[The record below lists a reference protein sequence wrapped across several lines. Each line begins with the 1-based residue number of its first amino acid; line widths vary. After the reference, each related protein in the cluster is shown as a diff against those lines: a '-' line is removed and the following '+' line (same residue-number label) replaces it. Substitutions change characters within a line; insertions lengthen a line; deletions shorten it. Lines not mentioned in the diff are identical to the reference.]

1 MDKNINKQNVYISEE
16 ENTLNWI
23 EIQSSFKKSFGNEI
37 YNSWLQKISLV
48 KEYNDYLILGVPTRF
63 FRDWIVSR
71 YLDKILEQV
80 KSFKLSLNRIE
91 FKIIEEN
98 KQNQELIK
106 IDQLNKVTE
115 IKDSI
120 LNYNRLNPNLSFESF
135 IKGKSNEIALSY
147 SKKVCDYVSRYNP
160 LYICGG
166 VGLGKTHLLNAIG
179 LETQKDN
186 NVMFISAERFM
197 YHFIKSIKKND
208 MVNFK
213 DFFRKS
219 SVFIIDDIQFISG
232 KESLQEEFF
241 HTFNSLIEKGS
252 QIIISSDRPPMK
264 LDRVQERIKS
274 RLSGGLVVD
283 IEAPD
288 LDLKIKILKKKIEEI
303 QNQFKENIDLSD
315 EVINY
320 IASES
325 KTNIRELIGVL
336 NRVIAFSRVHNKVL
350 TTVDCKNILKDVFSQ
365 IRVITV
371 DKIQNIVSNY
381 FNIALSDM
389 LSQRRSRPLARPR
402 QIAMYLAKKMTS
414 RSLPEIGRRF
424 ANRDHTTVIHAVKTI
439 TRLSDQDDEMKKILI
454 KLKVFCWNSE
464 EMQFIVKRDIL
475 LKSLNFVQGVVEKK
489 NTLPILSNVLLQ
501 LKEKK
506 LTIVATDLDI
516 VFHDEIEDVKV
527 LKEGSTTTSAAILY
541 DILRKISSN
550 SELNFDLKNE
560 NKLSLKE

>member
-1 MDKNINKQNVYISEE
+1 MEKNSIKKQNVIVSEE
-16 ENTLNWI
+16 ESTLIWS
-23 EIQSSFKKSFGNEI
+23 EIQNSFKKTFGSEI
-37 YNSWLQKISLV
+37 YNSWLQKISLE
-48 KEYNDYLILGVPTRF
+48 KEFNDYLILGVPTRF

-80 KSFKLSLNRIE
+80 KTFKLSLTRIE

-98 KQNQELIK
+98 KQKQEFLK
-106 IDQLNKVTE
+106 IEELSKVTE

-120 LNYNRLNPNLSFESF
+120 LNYNRLNTSLNFENF
-135 IKGKSNEIALSY
+135 IKGKSNDIALSY
-147 SKKVCDYVSRYNP
+147 SKKVCEHVSRYNP

-179 LETQKDN
+179 LELQDAN

-241 HTFNSLIEKGS
+241 HTFNSLMDKGS

-264 LDRVQERIKS
+264 LDRIQERIKS
-274 RLSGGLVVD
+274 RLAGGLVVD
-283 IEAPD
+283 IDPPD
-288 LDLKIKILKKKIEEI
+288 LELKIKIIKKKLEDI
-303 QNQFKENIDLSD
+303 QNQFKENINLSD
-315 EVINY
+315 EVINF
-320 IASES
+320 IALES

-336 NRVIAFSRVHNKVL
+336 NRVIAFSRVHDKILSIN
-350 TTVDCKNILKDVFSQ
+350 DCKKILKDVFSQ

-371 DKIQNIVSNY
+371 DKIQNVVSNY
-381 FNIALSDM
+381 FNISLSEM

-402 QIAMYLAKKMTS
+402 QMAMYLAKKMTS

-439 TRLSDQDDEMKKILI
+439 TRLSEQDDEMKKNISQI
-454 KLKVFCWNSE
+454 
-464 EMQFIVKRDIL
+464 
-475 LKSLNFVQGVVEKK
+475 KSL
-489 NTLPILSNVLLQ
+489 LLEQ
-501 LKEKK
+501 
-506 LTIVATDLDI
+506 
-516 VFHDEIEDVKV
+516 
-527 LKEGSTTTSAAILY
+527 
-541 DILRKISSN
+541 
-550 SELNFDLKNE
+550 
-560 NKLSLKE
+560 

>member
-1 MDKNINKQNVYISEE
+1 MENNITKKQSAFISEE
-16 ENTLNWI
+16 EKTLDWE
-23 EIQSSFKKSFGNEI
+23 EIQETFKKTFGAKV

-48 KEYNDYLILGVPTRF
+48 KEFNDYLILGVPTRF

-91 FKIIEEN
+91 FKIIEDN
-98 KQNQELIK
+98 KQNQEYLK
-106 IDQLNKVTE
+106 INELNKVTE

-120 LNYNRLNPNLSFESF
+120 LNYNRLNPNLNFDSF
-135 IKGKSNEIALSY
+135 IEGKSNDIALSY
-147 SKKVCDYVSRYNP
+147 SKKVCDQIARYNP

-179 LETQKDN
+179 LKLQNDN

-241 HTFNSLIEKGS
+241 HTFNSLIDKGS
-252 QIIISSDRPPMK
+252 QIIISADRAPMK
-264 LDRVQERIKS
+264 LDRVQDRIKS
-274 RLSGGLVVD
+274 RLAGGLVVD
-283 IEAPD
+283 IDLPD
-288 LDLKIKILKKKIEEI
+288 LELKIKIIKMKIEEI
-303 QNQFKENIDLSD
+303 QNQFKENINLSD

-320 IASES
+320 VATES

-336 NRVIAFSRVHNKVL
+336 NRIIAFSRVHNKEL
-350 TTVDCKNILKDVFSQ
+350 NINDCKNILKDVFSQ

-381 FNIALSDM
+381 FNIALSEM

-402 QIAMYLAKKMTS
+402 QIAMYLAKKMTT

-439 TRLSDQDDEMKKILI
+439 SRLAEQDDEMKKNISQI
-454 KLKVFCWNSE
+454 
-464 EMQFIVKRDIL
+464 
-475 LKSLNFVQGVVEKK
+475 KSL
-489 NTLPILSNVLLQ
+489 LLEQ
-501 LKEKK
+501 
-506 LTIVATDLDI
+506 
-516 VFHDEIEDVKV
+516 
-527 LKEGSTTTSAAILY
+527 
-541 DILRKISSN
+541 
-550 SELNFDLKNE
+550 
-560 NKLSLKE
+560 

>member
-1 MDKNINKQNVYISEE
+1 MDKNNIKTQQNVYVSEE
-16 ENTLNWI
+16 ENTLNWL
-23 EIQSSFKKSFGNEI
+23 EIQNSFKKTFGGEI
-37 YNSWLQKISLV
+37 YNSWLQKITLV
-48 KEYNDYLILGVPTRF
+48 KEFNDYLILGVPTRF

-98 KQNQELIK
+98 NNPQDFIK
-106 IDQLNKVTE
+106 IDQINKVSE

-120 LNYNRLNPNLSFESF
+120 LNYNRLNPQLNFDSF
-135 IKGKSNEIALSY
+135 IQGKSNDIALSY
-147 SKKVCDYVSRYNP
+147 SKKVCEHVSRYNP

-179 LETQKDN
+179 LELQDEN

-241 HTFNSLIEKGS
+241 HTFDSLMDKGS
-252 QIIISSDRPPMK
+252 QIIISADRTPMK
-264 LDRVQERIKS
+264 LDRVQERLKS
-274 RLSGGLVVD
+274 RLAGGLVVD
-283 IEAPD
+283 IDSPD
-288 LDLKIKILKKKIEEI
+288 LELKEKIVKKKIQEI
-303 QNQFKENIDLSD
+303 QNQFKENILLNE
-315 EVINY
+315 EVISF
-320 IASES
+320 IAYES
-325 KTNIRELIGVL
+325 KTNIRDLIGIL

-350 TTVDCKNILKDVFSQ
+350 NTSDCKNILKDVFNQSK
-365 IRVITV
+365 IITV
-371 DKIQNIVSNY
+371 DKIQNVVSNY
-381 FNIALSDM
+381 FNIPLSEM

-402 QIAMYLAKKMTS
+402 QIAMYLAKKLTT

-439 TRLSDQDDEMKKILI
+439 NRLSEQDDEMKKNISQI
-454 KLKVFCWNSE
+454 
-464 EMQFIVKRDIL
+464 
-475 LKSLNFVQGVVEKK
+475 KSL
-489 NTLPILSNVLLQ
+489 LL
-501 LKEKK
+501 E
-506 LTIVATDLDI
+506 
-516 VFHDEIEDVKV
+516 H
-527 LKEGSTTTSAAILY
+527 
-541 DILRKISSN
+541 
-550 SELNFDLKNE
+550 
-560 NKLSLKE
+560 

>member
-1 MDKNINKQNVYISEE
+1 MENNNIKKQNAFVSEE
-16 ENTLNWI
+16 EKTLNWE
-23 EIQSSFKKSFGNEI
+23 EIQTSFKKIFGTEV

-98 KQNQELIK
+98 KKNQEFIK
-106 IDQLNKVTE
+106 IDELNKVTE

-120 LNYNRLNPNLSFESF
+120 LNYNRLNPNLNFESF
-135 IKGKSNEIALSY
+135 IQGKSNDIALSY
-147 SKKVCDYVSRYNP
+147 SKKVCEHISRYNP
-160 LYICGG
+160 LYVCGG

-179 LETQKDN
+179 IELQHNN

-241 HTFNSLIEKGS
+241 HTFNSLMDKGS
-252 QIIISSDRPPMK
+252 QIIISADRAPMK

-274 RLSGGLVVD
+274 RLAGGLVVD

-288 LDLKIKILKKKIEEI
+288 LDLKIKIIKKKIEEI
-303 QNQFKENIDLSD
+303 ESQFKEKINLSD
-315 EVINY
+315 EVVNY
-320 IASES
+320 LASES
-325 KTNIRELIGVL
+325 KTNIRELIGIL
-336 NRVIAFSRVHNKVL
+336 NRIIAFSRVHNKDL
-350 TTVDCKNILKDVFSQ
+350 NISDCKNILKDVFNQ

-371 DKIQNIVSNY
+371 DKIQNVVSNY
-381 FNIALSDM
+381 FNIALSEM

-402 QIAMYLAKKMTS
+402 QIAMYLAKKMTT

-439 TRLSDQDDEMKKILI
+439 TRLSEQDDEMKKNISQI
-454 KLKVFCWNSE
+454 
-464 EMQFIVKRDIL
+464 
-475 LKSLNFVQGVVEKK
+475 KSL
-489 NTLPILSNVLLQ
+489 LLEQ
-501 LKEKK
+501 
-506 LTIVATDLDI
+506 
-516 VFHDEIEDVKV
+516 
-527 LKEGSTTTSAAILY
+527 
-541 DILRKISSN
+541 
-550 SELNFDLKNE
+550 
-560 NKLSLKE
+560 

>member
-1 MDKNINKQNVYISEE
+1 MEKNNIKKQNIYTSEE
-16 ENTLNWI
+16 EKTLNWD
-23 EIQSSFKKSFGNEI
+23 EVQESFKKTFGNEI
-37 YNSWLQKISLV
+37 YNSWLQKLSLI
-48 KEYNDYLILGVPTRF
+48 KEFNDYLILGVPTRF

-80 KSFKLSLNRIE
+80 KGFKLSLNRIE
-91 FKIIEEN
+91 FKIIEES
-98 KQNQELIK
+98 KQSPELIS
-106 IDQLNKVTE
+106 INELNKVTE
-115 IKDSI
+115 IKDSV
-120 LNYNRLNPNLSFESF
+120 LNYNRLNPNLNFQNF
-135 IKGKSNEIALSY
+135 IQGRSNEIALSY
-147 SKKVCDYVSRYNP
+147 SKKVCEHLSRYNP
-160 LYICGG
+160 LYLCGG

-179 LETQKDN
+179 LELQTEN

-241 HTFNSLIEKGS
+241 HTFNSLMDKGS
-252 QIIISSDRPPMK
+252 QIIISSDRSPMK
-264 LDRVQERIKS
+264 LDRIQERIKS
-274 RLSGGLVVD
+274 RLAGGLVVD
-283 IEAPD
+283 IEVPD
-288 LDLKIKILKKKIEEI
+288 IDLKIGIIKKKIQEI
-303 QNQFKENIDLSD
+303 QNEFKENIDLSE

-320 IASES
+320 IATES

-336 NRVIAFSRVHNKVL
+336 NRVIAFGRVHNKSL
-350 TTVDCKNILKDVFSQ
+350 TIGDCKNILRDVFSQ

-381 FNIALSDM
+381 FNIGLADM

-439 TRLSDQDDEMKKILI
+439 TRLSEQDDEMKKNISQI
-454 KLKVFCWNSE
+454 
-464 EMQFIVKRDIL
+464 
-475 LKSLNFVQGVVEKK
+475 KSL
-489 NTLPILSNVLLQ
+489 LLEQ
-501 LKEKK
+501 
-506 LTIVATDLDI
+506 
-516 VFHDEIEDVKV
+516 
-527 LKEGSTTTSAAILY
+527 
-541 DILRKISSN
+541 
-550 SELNFDLKNE
+550 
-560 NKLSLKE
+560 

>member
-1 MDKNINKQNVYISEE
+1 MDKNIQKNNVYISEE
-16 ENTLNWI
+16 EKTLNWE
-23 EIQSSFKKSFGNEI
+23 EIQNSFKKTFGNEI

-48 KEYNDYLILGVPTRF
+48 KEFNDYLILGVPTRF

-80 KSFKLSLNRIE
+80 KSFKLSLTRIE

-106 IDQLNKVTE
+106 INELSKVTE

-120 LNYNRLNPNLSFESF
+120 LNYNRLNPSLNFSSF
-135 IKGKSNEIALSY
+135 IRGNSNDIALSY
-147 SKKVCDYVSRYNP
+147 SKKVCEQLSRYNP

-179 LETQKDN
+179 LELQQDN
-186 NVMFISAERFM
+186 NVMYISAERFM

-241 HTFNSLIEKGS
+241 HTFNSLMDKGS
-252 QIIISSDRPPMK
+252 QIIISSDRNPMK
-264 LDRVQERIKS
+264 LIKVQERIKS
-274 RLSGGLVVD
+274 RLAGGLVVD
-283 IEAPD
+283 IDPPD
-288 LDLKIKILKKKIEEI
+288 FELKIMIIKKKIEEM

-402 QIAMYLAKKMTS
+402 QIAMYLAKK
-414 RSLPEIGRRF
+414 
-424 ANRDHTTVIHAVKTI
+424 
-439 TRLSDQDDEMKKILI
+439 
-454 KLKVFCWNSE
+454 
-464 EMQFIVKRDIL
+464 
-475 LKSLNFVQGVVEKK
+475 
-489 NTLPILSNVLLQ
+489 
-501 LKEKK
+501 
-506 LTIVATDLDI
+506 
-516 VFHDEIEDVKV
+516 
-527 LKEGSTTTSAAILY
+527 
-541 DILRKISSN
+541 
-550 SELNFDLKNE
+550 
-560 NKLSLKE
+560 

>member
-1 MDKNINKQNVYISEE
+1 MRVYRNLIKIIQMEKNITNQKIYISEE
-16 ENTLNWI
+16 EKTLDWS
-23 EIQSSFKKSFGNEI
+23 EIQAAFKKTFGSEI

-80 KSFKLSLNRIE
+80 KNFKLSLNRIE

-98 KQNQELIK
+98 KQNQEILQ
-106 IDQLNKVTE
+106 IDELNKVTE

-120 LNYNRLNPNLSFESF
+120 LNYNRLNPNLNFNNF
-135 IKGKSNEIALSY
+135 IEGKSNDIALSY
-147 SKKVCDYVSRYNP
+147 SKKICENITRYNP

-179 LETQKDN
+179 LELQNEN

-219 SVFIIDDIQFISG
+219 SIFIIDDIQFIGG

-241 HTFNSLIEKGS
+241 HTFNSLMDKGS
-252 QIIISSDRPPMK
+252 QIVISSDRAPSK
-264 LDRVQERIKS
+264 LERVQERLKS

-283 IEAPD
+283 IDVPD
-288 LDLKIKILKKKIEEI
+288 LELKTKIIKKKMEEI
-303 QNQFKENIDLSD
+303 QFQFKENINLSQ

-320 IASES
+320 IATES
-325 KTNIRELIGVL
+325 KTNIRELIGIL
-336 NRVIAFSRVHNKVL
+336 NRVIAFHRVHNKEL
-350 TTVDCKNILKDVFSQ
+350 TIADCKNILKDVFNQ
-365 IRVITV
+365 TRVITV
-371 DKIQNIVSNY
+371 DKIQNVVSNY
-381 FNIALSDM
+381 FNIALNEM

-402 QIAMYLAKKMTS
+402 QIAMYLAKKMTT

-439 TRLSDQDDEMKKILI
+439 TRLSEQDDEMKKNINQI
-454 KLKVFCWNSE
+454 
-464 EMQFIVKRDIL
+464 
-475 LKSLNFVQGVVEKK
+475 KSL
-489 NTLPILSNVLLQ
+489 LLEQ
-501 LKEKK
+501 
-506 LTIVATDLDI
+506 
-516 VFHDEIEDVKV
+516 
-527 LKEGSTTTSAAILY
+527 
-541 DILRKISSN
+541 
-550 SELNFDLKNE
+550 
-560 NKLSLKE
+560 

>member
-1 MDKNINKQNVYISEE
+1 MDKNNIKKQNSFISEE
-16 ENTLNWI
+16 EKTLNWE
-23 EIQSSFKKSFGNEI
+23 EIQSAFKKTFGSEV

-98 KQNQELIK
+98 KKNQEYLK
-106 IDQLNKVTE
+106 VDELNKVTE

-120 LNYNRLNPNLSFESF
+120 LNYNRLNTNLSFDSF
-135 IKGKSNEIALSY
+135 IQGKSNDIACLILR
-147 SKKVCDYVSRYNP
+147 KVCEHLSRYNP

-179 LETQKDN
+179 LELQEDN

-213 DFFRKS
+213 DFFRRS

-241 HTFNSLIEKGS
+241 HTFNSLMDKGS
-252 QIIISSDRPPMK
+252 QIIISSDRSPMK
-264 LDRVQERIKS
+264 LDRVQDRIKS

-283 IEAPD
+283 IDTPD
-288 LDLKIKILKKKIEEI
+288 IELKVKIIKKKIEEI
-303 QNQFKENIDLSD
+303 QNQFKENIILSD

-320 IASES
+320 IANES

-336 NRVIAFSRVHNKVL
+336 NRVIAFSRVHNKDL
-350 TTVDCKNILKDVFSQ
+350 NISECKNILKDVFSQ

-371 DKIQNIVSNY
+371 DKIQNVVSNY
-381 FNIALSDM
+381 FNIALSEM

-402 QIAMYLAKKMTS
+402 QIAMFLQKK
-414 RSLPEIGRRF
+414 
-424 ANRDHTTVIHAVKTI
+424 
-439 TRLSDQDDEMKKILI
+439 
-454 KLKVFCWNSE
+454 
-464 EMQFIVKRDIL
+464 
-475 LKSLNFVQGVVEKK
+475 
-489 NTLPILSNVLLQ
+489 
-501 LKEKK
+501 
-506 LTIVATDLDI
+506 
-516 VFHDEIEDVKV
+516 
-527 LKEGSTTTSAAILY
+527 
-541 DILRKISSN
+541 
-550 SELNFDLKNE
+550 
-560 NKLSLKE
+560 